1 LNLSGLPPHELKLR
15 VGVPIILLRNLS
27 RRQGLCNGTRLKVL
41 GFKSN
46 VIQAQVITGPASGN
60 IVLIPRID
68 MSSSENLLPFIMVR
82 HQFPVKLAFAM
93 TINKSQ
99 GQTLNKV
106 GLYLPK
112 SVFSHG
118 QLYVGVSRTGD
129 PLDLRILIIDR
140 PGEQGSYIYRDGT
153 IRYCTKNV
161 VYKEVL

>member
-1 LNLSGLPPHELKLR
+1 

-112 SVFSHG
+112 SVFE
-118 QLYVGVSRTGD
+118 QAT
-129 PLDLRILIIDR
+129 PLI
-140 PGEQGSYIYRDGT
+140 
-153 IRYCTKNV
+153 
-161 VYKEVL
+161 